1 MELWGFESRQELI
14 GDGFGLMQQTGAP
27 QRQNATI
34 ILNTGETAEVTLNN
48 VSLPVAQR
56 DDSSNTI
63 VENAALTPEQV
74 AGAIDALRTNNRE
87 PVVGQNLL
95 VTLHQQDDDGAPSH
109 GRPRSNP
116 HVAREFKA
124 TIPITQEFLNAHPR
138 PSVSTA
144 SHSSETA
151 TPPPPPSPAT
161 TPPPSPAASDM
172 THEDAQNVTRALN
185 ESTQQA
191 SGMATAQAVAAIG
204 GTVVGLANAS
214 VNAVAAN
221 RLGTASY
228 GAGYGPVLG
237 GGYSG
242 AYGGGFGGID
252 LTGTNFSLG
261 LFGGDEQGK
270 MRRMNALLNEL
281 MAKIRSGNF
290 NMDDLL
296 PALTLV
302 TLQSKMTLSKAAFYM
317 IQTMRS
323 KQEEMS
329 RNTERLAHINN
340 PQASTEFAQINVQ
353 NQQIMMDQ
361 QVVQQSVQSVMG
373 MVEEFSN
380 LLNVIRTKV
389 DRIRQAEMP
398 RA

>member
-1 MELWGFESRQELI
+1 
-14 GDGFGLMQQTGAP
+14 
-27 QRQNATI
+27 
-34 ILNTGETAEVTLNN
+34 
-48 VSLPVAQR
+48 
-56 DDSSNTI
+56 
-63 VENAALTPEQV
+63 
-74 AGAIDALRTNNRE
+74 
-87 PVVGQNLL
+87 
-95 VTLHQQDDDGAPSH
+95 
-109 GRPRSNP
+109 
-116 HVAREFKA
+116 
-124 TIPITQEFLNAHPR
+124 
-138 PSVSTA
+138 
-144 SHSSETA
+144 
-151 TPPPPPSPAT
+151 
-161 TPPPSPAASDM
+161 
-172 THEDAQNVTRALN
+172 
-185 ESTQQA
+185 
-191 SGMATAQAVAAIG
+191 
-204 GTVVGLANAS
+204 
-214 VNAVAAN
+214 
-221 RLGTASY
+221 
-228 GAGYGPVLG
+228 
-237 GGYSG
+237 
-242 AYGGGFGGID
+242 
-252 LTGTNFSLG
+252 
-261 LFGGDEQGK
+261 